1 MTLISAVMVT
11 QLSAPPRN
19 CTSNKDKQ
27 TSESHDKS
35 RENGRWTQLLTQF
48 FSVLFCV
55 PQFATAEVA
64 VTFIKDEFGPQVMRF
79 LKREELLTLVVCIV
93 YLLLGI
99 PHITQVAMK
108 LFETTF

>member
-1 MTLISAVMVT
+1 M
-11 QLSAPPRN
+11 
-19 CTSNKDKQ
+19 
-27 TSESHDKS
+27 
-35 RENGRWTQLLTQF
+35 
-48 FSVLFCV
+48 

>member
-1 MTLISAVMVT
+1 MFK
-11 QLSAPPRN
+11 LS
-19 CTSNKDKQ
+19 
-27 TSESHDKS
+27 
-35 RENGRWTQLLTQF
+35 WTQLLTQICF
-48 FSVLFCV
+48 VLFCV

-108 LFETTF
+108 LLETTF